1 MNYISNKKIKDMT
14 KKHLFQNGL
23 ALFVCLFLFAGA
35 LFAQEYTN
43 IELVK
48 NSGTWVVPTTL
59 NGNNIVVTSVKFE
72 GVGGGGAGGFVK
84 GNDADGDDYLYQV
97 AGSGGGGAYAATN
110 VITDMT
116 PGESFAITVGAGG
129 YNHASLVTVGE
140 YNDDLNCGCVT
151 ILGATICGQHCNY
164 KGFMFPWPS
173 TDWSDGW
180 IPMPT
185 SVTWYAYPFYK
196 NRVEGHGGTTE
207 VKRNGTPLL
216 SAGGGQTCMGV
227 NNPIGAAGGIATV
240 GAILGNGGK
249 GGDATGRCGGLL
261 GNMSTGGGG
270 GAGNPAG
277 INNNGEDAHCAANS
291 GWGHGGQ
298 GYDSG
303 DGYPICGAG
312 ARGTSDFNNVL
323 GGPGSGYAGDN
334 YGGGGGGAKSGT
346 LNWHRGGPG
355 APGVVKV
362 TYTYTIVPNESI
374 DITTDASGVAGTAN
388 VCSGTNFDVALNITA
403 DGFNLSD
410 ATVELGTATTPA
422 GVTLTGVNKNFTDGK
437 WHVTG
442 TAANTTSGTLTATI
456 PVTVKTPS
464 ENAQATATVK
474 LNVYGKLDGGVIA
487 ADQFVCQDQT
497 IQIIKGNGDVVYSP
511 SYNENITTAPA
522 TGGSGDGYYQ
532 WLKKDIFAGE
542 ADFQPISSTNSAN
555 YTPSTG
561 YAYYKRTYTD
571 NVCGTTVTASD
582 GKIEN
587 TYVYLIS
594 VNLFNPGNLSGT
606 DNICPN
612 EAFTKT
618 LGITEITSPTTAN
631 VDARWNVYW
640 QKSTDNGTTWT
651 NVASNDNLTFTNAL
665 AYTYTINVGAGEL
678 TPGEIQYRYALE
690 AKYSGTTCTMVPC
703 NGVYKLIVGNEG
715 TDYTDQFP
723 DVTITLWYGACDTS
737 IANLPA
743 PTLDPAPVS
752 ITRVDNLDR
761 VGVEPGEY
769 TITWSVVAD
778 DCGGTVEY
786 NQTVKVE
793 YPACGT
799 LEQPMTAFDEDGNEY
814 QTIRIGCECWF
825 AENLKTYSE
834 NSSYYGEDA
843 ANNAFG
849 KLYPWSDAVGSNN
862 EERAT
867 MLGTTYIQGICPNG
881 WAIPTVAQ
889 YMTMM
894 NVAGSAEDVK
904 SDDENAW
911 LPGEIGTNTSGFAAM
926 GAGFF
931 EGTQY
936 QRLRGYTDFWT
947 ADLNA
952 SNSTVA
958 KATELRIG
966 CDDLVIIDKNKLNK
980 LSVRCVRVEPVEP
993 EEFTCGVS
1001 TVKDAN
1007 GNTYSTVLIG
1017 EQCWTKSNLRAKKY
1031 ADGSFI
1037 SNTTY
1042 FIDPSYTNTTY
1053 GYLYTW
1059 DAVSNTAGLCPT
1071 GWHVS
1076 TKEDWQTLGNNIS
1089 SNKDIAA
1096 KSGWLVST
1104 NENMIGYEQ
1113 ESSNNSTG
1121 FSAFPAGQFNASSYQ
1136 SANRL
1141 ATFWTN
1147 TEYNENNAWF
1157 VSLNALMSTTWPTAA
1172 GMKTWGRSVRCVK
1185 NAE

>member
-1 MNYISNKKIKDMT
+1 MT

-35 LFAQEYTN
+35 VFAQTQPEVVQ
-43 IELVK
+43 VK
-48 NSGTWVVPTTL
+48 NDGTWTVPSDV
-59 NGNNIVVTSVKFE
+59 NVTSVTFE
-72 GVGGGGAGGFVK
+72 AWGGGGAGGYAYSTNSLIRAT
-84 GNDADGDDYLYQV
+84 GG
-97 AGSGGGGAYAATN
+97 GGGGAYAKVTVDNPTAN
-110 VITDMT
+110 EV
-116 PGESFAITVGAGG
+116 FNITVGKGG
-129 YNHASLVTVGE
+129 HATGSYTE
-140 YNDDLNCGCVT
+140 TPD
-151 ILGATICGQHCNY
+151 I
-164 KGFMFPWPS
+164 
-173 TDWSDGW
+173 SDGGN
-180 IPMPT
+180 
-185 SVTWYAYPFYK
+185 SVVTRGGNEILKAVGGKTVTGYK
-196 NRVEGHGGTTE
+196 NGDGGMGGSKDACIGT
-207 VKRNGTPLL
+207 VKYSG
-216 SAGGGQTCMGV
+216 
-227 NNPIGAAGGIATV
+227 
-240 GAILGNGGK
+240 GNGA
-249 GGDATGRCGGLL
+249 DACPGLL
-261 GNMSTGGGG
+261 GAWSTSGGGGG
-270 GAGNPAG
+270 GAGTSANGSDGGTEVACSICLTHCTKYNVESVGAGGAGNP
-277 INNNGEDAHCAANS
+277 NGN
-291 GWGHGGQ
+291 GGV
-298 GYDSG
+298 GKKTRIFSG
-303 DGYPICGAG
+303 DGWVNIQ
-312 ARGTSDFNNVL
+312 
-323 GGPGSGYAGDN
+323 GGNGQN
-334 YGGGGGGAKSGT
+334 YGGGGGGSISGHISAGDA
-346 LNWHRGGPG
+346 NGGQG
-355 APGVVKV
+355 GDGIVII
-362 TYTYTIVPNESI
+362 TYTYSVQSITVEDAEEYLCSNATDYTSYNIPLNIQTSGFQVKDANPNNIGYDNIVAETGLDYTTPTISYNNDEATWYI
-374 DITTDASGVAGTAN
+374 RGTFRNNTNNTLTLTIPATAFAP
-388 VCSGTNFDVALNITA
+388 SGTVWDEY
-403 DGFNLSD
+403 
-410 ATVELGTATTPA
+410 TV
-422 GVTLTGVNKNFTDGK
+422 
-437 WHVTG
+437 
-442 TAANTTSGTLTATI
+442 TI
-456 PVTVKTPS
+456 H
-464 ENAQATATVK
+464 A
-474 LNVYGKLDGGVIA
+474 YGKLDGG
-487 ADQFVCQDQT
+487 F
-497 IQIIKGNGDVVYSP
+497 IQKNQYLCYQQEVSQLVNVAS
-511 SYNENITTAPA
+511 A
-522 TGGSGDGYYQ
+522 TGG
-532 WLKKDIFAGE
+532 K
-542 ADFQPISSTNSAN
+542 NSAN
-555 YTPSTG
+555 PTYQWSYSNTYNGTYTPIDGATNEYYTPTQTGGQLYYKRAVVDECGTAYAHDNDYQLDNYIEILNPNPMDPGMIEEESPTICGNEPFYETIYSHFSGAIPEGSYGINIYWQRKVNDGDWEYISGAVSTG
-561 YAYYKRTYTD
+561 Y
-571 NVCGTTVTASD
+571 V
-582 GKIEN
+582 
-587 TYVYLIS
+587 
-594 VNLFNPGNLSGT
+594 
-606 DNICPN
+606 
-612 EAFTKT
+612 
-618 LGITEITSPTTAN
+618 
-631 VDARWNVYW
+631 
-640 QKSTDNGTTWT
+640 
-651 NVASNDNLTFTNAL
+651 
-665 AYTYTINVGAGEL
+665 VGL
-678 TPGEIQYRYALE
+678 TPGDGLMVPGNVIQYRYMVSLMEGYA
-690 AKYSGTTCTMVPC
+690 TCERIPS
-703 NGVYKLIVGNEG
+703 NNVYTVRVGG
-715 TDYTDQFP
+715 LTDYTGQFP
-723 DVTITLWYGACDTS
+723 DVNITLWYGACDTS

-743 PTLDPAPVS
+743 PTLDPTPVS

-814 QTIRIGCECWF
+814 QTIRIGCDCWF
-825 AENLKTYSE
+825 AENLKSYSE
-834 NSSYYGEDA
+834 NSSYYEEDA
-843 ANNAFG
+843 ANEAFG

-867 MLGTTYIQGICPNG
+867 MLGTTYIQGICPDG

-931 EGTQY
+931 EGMQY

-966 CDDLVIIDKNKLNK
+966 CDDLVIVDKNKANK

-1042 FIDPSYTNTTY
+1042 FIDPSYTNPAY

-1121 FSAFPAGQFNASSYQ
+1121 FSAFPAGQFNTNSYQ